1 MWGFSWLSLEVGWKV
16 HLVQGQTAMDCTL
29 ICVREERAGWQHRYS
44 GLSLPLAADVVC
56 GVTGLSQA
64 LAYVTLLQ

>member
-1 MWGFSWLSLEVGWKV
+1 M
-16 HLVQGQTAMDCTL
+16 AMDCAL

-64 LAYVTLLQ
+64 LAYVALLQ